1 MQKKGNIYEI
11 LVVGSGLSA
20 LTFVDS
26 YLEKNKKIDIISPD
40 FKYKKKNKINHLK
53 KLLPPQMMKSY
64 NQVNNYFHFNNID
77 VNKNCNFFG
86 SLEFGGL
93 SNYWGMQIDS
103 DILKDL
109 KNLKNKTKKDLV
121 KCFIDIFKKKKL
133 MGKIQYQNNFISNN
147 YIKNN
152 FYYDK
157 FKMRDK
163 YLELDEPILAYKGT
177 NKHINNLD
185 KINEMSSKLT
195 PKNLLKTISRKKNI
209 KFHNFALKSIKKHK
223 KGLILK
229 CTDGKYEKV
238 FITKKLVLGC
248 GTAIT
253 TKLILDYLNISNEI
267 KIKHHPRLFCLYLA
281 KKKWENKMQFLPS
294 YFHLKLKN
302 NKSLFTAD
310 FRPGNDL
317 IISAVVEFKK
327 FLYPFKFLLNLI
339 QKNLIFSSILYSP
352 KFSNL
357 FIKLNKKK
365 NSAQI
370 YSKKN
375 SIKIEVKKSTNIVY
389 NFLKKINLIWPLKY
403 TYFPSYGSDFH
414 YFGTIPI
421 GNKKKLSVN
430 NNCQLSFNKN
440 IYLIDGSVFNFINN
454 KYPLGVIM
462 ANARRIAK
470 ILSKNEK

>member
-109 KNLKNKTKKDLV
+109 KYLKNKTKKDLV

-253 TKLILDYLNISNEI
+253 TKLILDYLNISNESQ
-267 KIKHHPRLFCLYLA
+267 L
-281 KKKWENKMQFLPS
+281 
-294 YFHLKLKN
+294 
-302 NKSLFTAD
+302 
-310 FRPGNDL
+310 
-317 IISAVVEFKK
+317 
-327 FLYPFKFLLNLI
+327 
-339 QKNLIFSSILYSP
+339 SILILLILTS
-352 KFSNL
+352 
-357 FIKLNKKK
+357 KLTFCCVL
-365 NSAQI
+365 
-370 YSKKN
+370 Y
-375 SIKIEVKKSTNIVY
+375 
-389 NFLKKINLIWPLKY
+389 
-403 TYFPSYGSDFH
+403 
-414 YFGTIPI
+414 
-421 GNKKKLSVN
+421 
-430 NNCQLSFNKN
+430 
-440 IYLIDGSVFNFINN
+440 YLLCI
-454 KYPLGVIM
+454 
-462 ANARRIAK
+462 
-470 ILSKNEK
+470 

>member
-1 MQKKGNIYEI
+1 MRKKEKTYDI
-11 LVVGSGLSA
+11 LVIGSGLSA
-20 LTFVDS
+20 LTFIDS
-26 YLEKNKKIDIISPD
+26 YLEKNKKIDVISPE
-40 FKYKKKNKINHLK
+40 FNHKKKSKINHLK
-53 KLLPPQMMKSY
+53 KLLPPQMIESF
-64 NQVNNYFHFNNID
+64 NQVNNYFHYNNID
-77 VNKNCNFFG
+77 VNENCNFFG

-103 DILKDL
+103 DILKDI
-109 KNLKNKTKKDLV
+109 KNLKSKTKKDLV

-133 MGKIQYQNNFISNN
+133 MGQIKFNKNIISNN

-152 FYYDK
+152 FYYKK
-157 FKMRDK
+157 FNTRDK
-163 YLELDEPILAYKGT
+163 YLELNEPILAYKGKDK
-177 NKHINNLD
+177 NFNDLD
-185 KINEMSSKLT
+185 KINEISTKFT
-195 PKNLLKTISRKKNI
+195 PKNLLKTIYKKNI
-209 KFHNFALKSIKKHK
+209 KFHNFVLKSIKKHK
-223 KGLILK
+223 KGLKLM
-229 CTDGKYEKV
+229 CADGDREKI
-238 FITKKLVLGC
+238 FITKKLILGC
-248 GTAIT
+248 GTAVT
-253 TKLILDYLNISNEI
+253 TKLILDYLNIYNEI

-281 KKKWENKMQFLPS
+281 KKKWKNKMQFLPS
-294 YFHLKLKN
+294 YFHLKLKK

-339 QKNLIFSSILYSP
+339 QKNLIFSSILFNP

-357 FIKLNKKK
+357 FIRLNKKG
-365 NSAQI
+365 NTAQI

-375 SIKIEVKKSTNIVY
+375 NIRLDVKNSTNIVF
-389 NFLKKINLIWPLKY
+389 NFLKKINLIWPFKY

-421 GNKKKLSVN
+421 GKKKRLSVN
-430 NNCQLSFNKN
+430 NNCQLYKDKN
-440 IYLIDGSVFNFINN
+440 IYIIDGSVFNFVNN

-470 ILSKNEK
+470 ALSKNEK